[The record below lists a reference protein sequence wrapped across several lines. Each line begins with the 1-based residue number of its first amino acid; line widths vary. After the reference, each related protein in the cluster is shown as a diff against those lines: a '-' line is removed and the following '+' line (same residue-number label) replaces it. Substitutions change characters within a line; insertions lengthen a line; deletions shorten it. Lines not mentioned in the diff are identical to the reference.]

1 VKYTGRIFSLGYVLL
16 ISISIVSAYLFIP
29 RLLFGLVT
37 LFLLFAWY
45 FGKKYDQQKFRAD
58 KDFLTNAYSRR
69 VIFEVFPKLKK
80 ESSDL
85 IIMMLDIDNFKFI
98 NDQFGHDVGDIVL
111 QKVAHLLVQNTRKK
125 WDRAIRWGGDE
136 FILLLSL
143 DAKKEAHKIIEHLE
157 RGFQKLS
164 EEMNMEI
171 RSSMGFTF
179 CNPSTQS
186 ITDLIRT
193 ADLNMYQHKNGKKTE
208 LFG

>member
-1 VKYTGRIFSLGYVLL
+1 MIFSFGYIVLV
-16 ISISIVSAYLFIP
+16 SISVITSYLFVP
-29 RLLFGLVT
+29 QLLFGIEV

-58 KDFLTNAYSRR
+58 KDFLTNTYSRR
-69 VIFEVFPKLKK
+69 ILFEIFPKLKK
-80 ESSDL
+80 DDSEL
-85 IIMMLDIDNFKFI
+85 IIIMLDVDNFKSI
-98 NDQFGHDVGDIVL
+98 NDRFGHDVGDIVL

-125 WDRAIRWGGDE
+125 WDRVIRWGGDE

-143 DAKKEAHKIIEHLE
+143 DAKKEAHKVIEHLE
-157 RGFQKLS
+157 RGFQNLS
-164 EEMNMEI
+164 EEMDIEI
-171 RSSMGFTF
+171 RSSIGFTF

-193 ADLNMYQHKNGKKTE
+193 ADLNMYQHKNRKKAE

>member
-1 VKYTGRIFSLGYVLL
+1 LV
-16 ISISIVSAYLFIP
+16 SISVITSYLFVP
-29 RLLFGLVT
+29 QLLFGIEV
-37 LFLLFAWY
+37 LFLLLAWY
-45 FGKKYDQQKFRAD
+45 LGKKYDQQKFRAD

-69 VIFEVFPKLKK
+69 TLFEVFPKLKK
-80 ESSDL
+80 ESSYL
-85 IIMMLDIDNFKFI
+85 IIIMLDVDNFKSI
-98 NDQFGHDVGDIVL
+98 NDRFGHDVGDIVL

-143 DAKKEAHKIIEHLE
+143 DAKKEAHKIIEYLE

-179 CNPSTQS
+179 CDHSTQS

-193 ADLNMYQHKNGKKTE
+193 ADFNMYQHKNGEKAE
-208 LFG
+208 IFG